1 MSWRIVAITSRAKLD
16 YKMNYLVVRTS
27 EETKRININEISVLI
42 IESTGVS
49 LTAYLLSE
57 LIKSKVYVLF
67 CDEKRLP
74 QCELLPLYGCFDTS
88 LKVRNQISWTKSA
101 KGNIWAEIVR
111 TKIIGQASVFSY
123 SNQEEKAQQLLGYA
137 SEIEP
142 YDSTNR
148 EGHAAKVYFNA
159 LFGNDFSRSQECNTN
174 AALNYGYSIFLSAIA
189 REIVVSGYINQIGI
203 YHNNVHNPLNFAC
216 DLVEPFRPYVD
227 NKVAHMDLAQFQHDE
242 KMQLVNLLNLQVK
255 IDGQL
260 QYMLFAIKTYAR
272 SVFDALNENDISKLK
287 FPSYEL

>member
-88 LKVRNQISWTKSA
+88 LKVRNTELILSDDKILSIEKYVDLILSPFSLELNSKKILNKLNDYLGKNLDNYEEQFNKLAYSINKFGSELTMLSQYSIIYSEIQNVHQIIKA
-101 KGNIWAEIVR
+101 LDF
-111 TKIIGQASVFSY
+111 KIDDDLPVNERIIEY
-123 SNQEEKAQQLLGYA
+123 MRLNRDLLGKKLFVFVGLKSYFSDDDVRLFYKDIM
-137 SEIEP
+137 SEKF
-142 YDSTNR
+142 DVLLL
-148 EGHAAKVYFNA
+148 EGHQCPYRVDVEKVRII
-159 LFGNDFSRSQECNTN
+159 DS
-174 AALNYGYSIFLSAIA
+174 
-189 REIVVSGYINQIGI
+189 
-203 YHNNVHNPLNFAC
+203 
-216 DLVEPFRPYVD
+216 DLCE
-227 NKVAHMDLAQFQHDE
+227 
-242 KMQLVNLLNLQVK
+242 
-255 IDGQL
+255 
-260 QYMLFAIKTYAR
+260 
-272 SVFDALNENDISKLK
+272 
-287 FPSYEL
+287 